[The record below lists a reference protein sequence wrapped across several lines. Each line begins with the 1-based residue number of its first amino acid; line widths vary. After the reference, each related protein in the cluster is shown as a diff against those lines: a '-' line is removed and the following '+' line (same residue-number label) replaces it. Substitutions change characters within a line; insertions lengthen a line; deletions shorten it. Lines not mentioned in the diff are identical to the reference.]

1 MLIFLPVKYVFTF
14 SGDVTG
20 PSATE
25 GFFEEGEAYRT
36 PILTF
41 DTNTAHSNQNTGFF
55 FGSELQ
61 PDQDFIGMGQP
72 GGGTRC
78 NPRMNP
84 KDPNSEEVTNL
95 VKDLTTFKNREQNVW
110 LVCRRTTFDG
120 FKSSDAQLGYT
131 QVVNADL
138 INSIFIGE
146 SGQYRKI
153 NSFF

>member
-1 MLIFLPVKYVFTF
+1 MFTF
-14 SGDVTG
+14 IGEVTG

-55 FGSELQ
+55 FGGELQ
-61 PDQDFIGMGQP
+61 PDQDFNGMAQP
-72 GGGTRC
+72 GGGNRC
-78 NPRMNP
+78 DPR
-84 KDPNSEEVTNL
+84 KTATDPYSEEVSNL
-95 VKDLTTFKNREQNVW
+95 VKDLTTFKNRLQNVW

-146 SGQYRKI
+146 SGRYRK
-153 NSFF
+153 F